1 MDKEGT
7 RRMQPQRKQI
17 LSTTVNGNAV
27 EKLVDVRTTLADFLR
42 DELGCI
48 SVHLGCEHGVC
59 GACTVLVDSLPVR
72 ACIRLAVQVEGGEL
86 ATLEGIM
93 KTALGREIGQAF
105 VSHFAM
111 QCGFCTA
118 GFAVSLYH
126 LLQARET
133 ISDADIEE
141 VLGGHICRCTGY
153 LDILTAAKYL
163 RDAIRTRA

>member
-27 EKLVDVRTTLADFLR
+27 EKLVDVRTTLADFLQ

-72 ACIRLAVQVEGGEL
+72 ACIRLAVQV
-86 ATLEGIM
+86 
-93 KTALGREIGQAF
+93 
-105 VSHFAM
+105 
-111 QCGFCTA
+111 
-118 GFAVSLYH
+118 
-126 LLQARET
+126 
-133 ISDADIEE
+133 
-141 VLGGHICRCTGY
+141 
-153 LDILTAAKYL
+153 
-163 RDAIRTRA
+163 